1 MSQGTTRSSRAKSVG
16 VGHELKHAAAEEH
29 KAAKTAR
36 KVDSAIYAA
45 GVVASGNPRRIGR
58 YFLRKILY
66 KLFGKLMGKTI
77 NRI

>member
-1 MSQGTTRSSRAKSVG
+1 
-16 VGHELKHAAAEEH
+16 VGHELKHAAAQEH
-29 KAAKTAR
+29 KAAKTAH

-45 GVVASGNPRRIGR
+45 GVVASGNPKRIER

-66 KLFGKLMGKTI
+66 KLFAKFMGKTV